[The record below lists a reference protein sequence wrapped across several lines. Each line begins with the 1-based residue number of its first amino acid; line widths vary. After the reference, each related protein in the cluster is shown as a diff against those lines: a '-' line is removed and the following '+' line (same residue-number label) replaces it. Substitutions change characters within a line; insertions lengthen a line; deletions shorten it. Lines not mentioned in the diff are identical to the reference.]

1 MRMESSTDCD
11 RLEYHDPGEY
21 ERGLSGLGE
30 HGPADT
36 GTYDEGAHYQGTDE
50 QDDVWYRDADSYW
63 RRRFFV
69 LAGGL
74 AIVGGIT
81 WGLSALAGPARPVR
95 AGGAPHAS
103 LAVRGR
109 LPSVALDA
117 PAGSRASSSASMAA
131 SPATSSS
138 PRPSPATSAS
148 SGSAA
153 PMTTSAP
160 SEGSSRSWA
169 VTCPPSAI
177 VLSLFTTQAQYGPGQ
192 QPQFEVY
199 AVSTA
204 PGSCTLA
211 WGVSLVRVVVTRH
224 GQVLWDS
231 SACPAGA
238 HAARAMLF
246 TQGVPQVAAL
256 SWNRTAGTLG
266 CAGSV
271 PAGTWGT
278 VDAVALADGR
288 SSPVLSFTLER

>member
-1 MRMESSTDCD
+1 MRMKSSTDCD
-11 RLEYHDPGEY
+11 RLEYPDPGEDD
-21 ERGLSGLGE
+21 RALSGLDECGL
-30 HGPADT
+30 ADADA
-36 GTYDEGAHYQGTDE
+36 YDEGARYQGTDE
-50 QDDVWYRDADSYW
+50 QDDVWYRDTDSYW

-74 AIVGGIT
+74 AIVGGIM
-81 WGLSALAGPARPVR
+81 WGLSVLVGPARAVH
-95 AGGAPHAS
+95 AGGSPHAS
-103 LAVRGR
+103 MAVQDT
-109 LPSVALDA
+109 LPSVALGA
-117 PAGSRASSSASMAA
+117 PAGSRASSSASTAA
-131 SPATSSS
+131 SPAASS
-138 PRPSPATSAS
+138 PRPSPAPSTS

-153 PMTTSAP
+153 SVTTLAP
-160 SEGSSRSWA
+160 SRGSSPSRA
-169 VTCPPSAI
+169 VTCSPSAI

-211 WGVSLVRVVVTRH
+211 FGASLVRVVVTRH

-231 SACPAGA
+231 SACPASA
-238 HAARAMLF
+238 TAARPVRF

-256 SWNRTAGTLG
+256 SWNREAGTPG

-278 VDAVALADGR
+278 VDSVALADGR
-288 SSPVLSFTLER
+288 SSPVRSFTLKR